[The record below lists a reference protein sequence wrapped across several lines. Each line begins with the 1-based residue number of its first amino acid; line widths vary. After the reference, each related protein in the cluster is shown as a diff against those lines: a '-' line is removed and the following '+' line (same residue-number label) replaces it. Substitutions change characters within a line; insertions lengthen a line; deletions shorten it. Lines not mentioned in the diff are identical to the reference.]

1 MIIRLRSQNR
11 LNYSQIVDD
20 EGALPPHF
28 IYKPLKFNKTMAE
41 NNRTCKAY
49 ACFNRR
55 GGKIYGC
62 WVDEYFADGGV
73 TETNF
78 DGDVKACMEYWTGL
92 HGRQG
97 TKCYVKIFD
106 V

>member
-1 MIIRLRSQNR
+1 
-11 LNYSQIVDD
+11 
-20 EGALPPHF
+20 
-28 IYKPLKFNKTMAE
+28 MAE

-49 ACFNRR
+49 VCFNRH

>member
-20 EGALPPHF
+20 EGALPPHL
-28 IYKPLKFNKTMAE
+28 INKPLKFNKTMAG

-78 DGDVKACMEYWTGL
+78 DADVKACMEYWTGL